1 MSQVKKLQTGGSI
14 TIDGIKYNA
23 TPEFIN
29 ALTTHIGNVA
39 GSDAQTLAGLTNAL
53 QNGENLTYNSASN
66 TITGMNGLWGGI
78 SDRQNEN
85 RRANTSGWRKWWD
98 AQFDTDAHRFR
109 NALTAI
115 GSFHWQPNDKKED
128 ETSNLKDIYGDKT
141 WYKYDVDKDGN
152 KTWLDNAGENIAIA
166 QRLADVTS
174 YLKDPEAGKKAYRL
188 GSWYTPDRVA
198 ALQGLYGKYTP
209 ETWQASLDAIAERA
223 KSNTLSAE
231 DRAFL
236 ANFNIVEPDEATA
249 TTSGNGLSAADRT
262 KWNNAGHGGLADL
275 LGGRAHIND
284 DGSISLNE
292 GESWGWNLGDLEGK
306 NIWFNDDFFN
316 SRYGADG
323 SFDPYRNY
331 TLYNNR
337 LYALDNPT
345 LARILNADGG
355 FNAMMK
361 SGNWT
366 GADNQIL
373 TRFTD
378 LARENPAY
386 LNPYQYSTFLSANPN
401 YRFSDLTG
409 LATTNGMTDDQQL
422 IQYVNLGDDSLEGP
436 YRRYNYKYALLNNRG
451 GLERELTP
459 EEVIQLE
466 NGQARETGLNTYK
479 RTVGQNNG
487 AYNNR
492 YYEDILDKNGEAT
505 GFRFYRS
512 INNPNEDV
520 ILHMPE
526 IYASGTENQDIVLP
540 KEVAQVLMNNPNW
553 LDNVVGNAQN
563 KKNFMKILS
572 SLVQSR
578 LGQFDTLWYRN
589 ETAQLKKMGFSQS
602 EIDQFLKAFNESRK
616 GSRDQRR
623 DNMLVTAT
631 TLQKNGGI
639 LKDQKGGIA
648 GGAKT
653 ATGVTEKRVSTTN
666 TNPKNAAGVSEIE
679 GKNWTDADTADLG
692 ALLADI
698 GSLGLAFVPGAN
710 IGSAATGAVGSTAR
724 LYADLNRGTK
734 GAGWNYLL
742 NLGMDAATLLPV
754 LGGGAKGLK
763 IVKGVK
769 AALPTIIKAASVY
782 GLGAGVVDTA
792 KKIASGQ
799 KFTVRDVDMLVN
811 TLTAGVGLGKSG
823 GFGKGTKTTKT
834 KAYSENFKIGD
845 KDVTLDD
852 ATIKRVLSASD
863 QPKALR
869 EAIKAKVPNAADKDI
884 AAAAESLL
892 KEKKTIWQRVRG
904 KDGDIVVNAK
914 KKTIESTTTQQ
925 ANGNKWHDWWYG
937 VGDKQ
942 AAYNAQLRGEPTL
955 RQEIVL
961 PSGNRSELMLL
972 EPNLPAVVKQVGSPR
987 QGIALPQWINPFTS
1001 ANYQLNQDQQ
1011 PAGAVMQPLF
1021 KKGGKIEKGATG
1033 LQLNGPILNPNL
1045 STGFKFKT
1053 DPLYTVPTGSTT
1065 TFTPAKPTA
1074 LSPEFQNFRV
1084 TNPMTGKAVQ
1094 TATKST
1100 GSDAG
1105 GDSLEKQNP
1114 YSQGTFS
1121 EQKWIPDL
1129 NVPMNW
1135 ARSLYAMKQSDNQLE
1150 NFLNRPRLQHKGLLR
1165 DAPRMILTGA
1175 GNAYRNQANQIIDK
1189 QTTSNGL
1196 DAGLLSQMNAQQRRQ
1211 LNLQGDLQDSQ
1222 EFGQYRRE
1230 MDNFINE
1237 YGLQRYNIADQND
1250 QLRWQHGI
1258 EDVQAK
1264 NANIAEKS
1272 KFFDQAAYATQDWYN
1287 RNWQTRGAIESQRAY
1302 TNELA
1307 ALDKWYKEQ
1316 MVAHNNTYKDDPNSE
1331 AAAQHLAS
1339 INSQLA
1345 LRKNNLG
1352 NSGLIGQLSPM
1363 FRQWWGYKYKSGGK
1377 VSSGKRSAVTYS
1389 KDPYPELLLQNSKDS
1404 AQAVKQL
1411 NDAIIKLLLQTKPIN
1426 VH

>member
-1 MSQVKKLQTGGSI
+1 MSQVIKKLQSGGSI

-29 ALTTHIGNVA
+29 ALTDHIGSVA
-39 GSDAQTLAGLTNAL
+39 GTDAQTLAGLTNAL

-78 SDRQNEN
+78 TDRQNEN
-85 RRANTSGWRKWWD
+85 RRANTSRWRKFWD

-115 GSFHWQPNDKKED
+115 GTFHWQPNDKTEN
-128 ETSNLKDIYGDKT
+128 EATNLKDIYGDKT

-209 ETWQASLDAIAERA
+209 ETWQAGLDAIAERA

-236 ANFNIVEPDEATA
+236 ANFNIVEPDEAAA
-249 TTSGNGLSAADRT
+249 TTSGSGLSAADRT

-292 GESWGWNLGDLEGK
+292 GESWGWNLGDLEGR

-386 LNPYQYSTFLSANPN
+386 LNPDQYSTFLSANPN

-459 EEVIQLE
+459 EEVIRLK

-479 RTVGQNNG
+479 RTVGRNNG

-492 YYEDILDKNGEAT
+492 YYEDILDKNGQAT

-512 INNPNEDV
+512 IDNPDQDV
-520 ILHMPE
+520 ILHMPQ
-526 IYASGTENQDIVLP
+526 IYANGTENQDIVLP
-540 KEVAQVLMNNPNW
+540 KEVAQILANNPNW
-553 LDNVVGNAQN
+553 LNNVVGNAQN
-563 KKNFMKILS
+563 KKNFMTALS
-572 SLVQSR
+572 TLVQSGFR
-578 LGQFDTLWYRN
+578 QGDNEFWNFSSLSNQFR
-589 ETAQLKKMGFSQS
+589 KMGFSEQ
-602 EIDQFLKAFNESRK
+602 EVKQLVEAIRNNRR
-616 GSRDQRR
+616 GSRAQRR
-623 DNMLVTAT
+623 DNMLVTAP
-631 TLQKNGGI
+631 QFEKNGGI

-653 ATGVTEKRVSTTN
+653 ATAVTEKRVNTTN
-666 TNPKNAAGVSEIE
+666 TNPKNAAGVSEIG
-679 GKNWTDADTADLG
+679 GKNWTDADTADMV
-692 ALLADI
+692 ALAADL
-698 GSLGLAFVPGAN
+698 GSLTTAFVPGAN
-710 IGSAATGAVGSTAR
+710 IASVATGAAGSTAR
-724 LYADLNRGTK
+724 LYADLSRGTK
-734 GAGWNYLL
+734 DAIPNYLL
-742 NLGMDAATLLPV
+742 NLGMDATMLLPI
-754 LGGGAKGLK
+754 LGGAGK
-763 IVKGVK
+763 IARIPNAVKK
-769 AALPTIIKAASVY
+769 ALPTIVKAASVY
-782 GLGAGVVDTA
+782 GLGAGVVETA

-799 KFTVRDVDMLVN
+799 KFTTRDVDMLVN
-811 TLTAGVGLGKSG
+811 AITAGVGIGKSG

-845 KDVTLDD
+845 TDVTLDNT
-852 ATIKRVLSASD
+852 AIKKVLSASD

-869 EAIKAKVPNAADKDI
+869 EAIKAKAPNAADKDI

-892 KEKKTIWQRVRG
+892 REKKTIWQRVRG

-914 KKTIESTTTQQ
+914 KKAVKTETTEQ
-925 ANGNKWHDWWYG
+925 ANGNNWHDWWYG

-942 AAYNAQLRGEPTL
+942 KAYRAQLQGEPAL

-972 EPNLPAVVKQVGSPR
+972 EPNLPAVVRQVSTQR
-987 QGIALPQWINPFTS
+987 QGIALPQWINPFTA
-1001 ANYQLNQDQQ
+1001 ANYQRNQDQQ
-1011 PAGAVMQPLF
+1011 PSGAVMQPLF
-1021 KKGGKIEKGATG
+1021 KKGGKIVRAQDGDELQKYLDDQQDAINLG
-1033 LQLNGPILNPNL
+1033 LTANRKVKVRPD
-1045 STGFKFKT
+1045 ST
-1053 DPLYTVPTGSTT
+1053 
-1065 TFTPAKPTA
+1065 
-1074 LSPEFQNFRV
+1074 N
-1084 TNPMTGKAVQ
+1084 
-1094 TATKST
+1094 
-1100 GSDAG
+1100 
-1105 GDSLEKQNP
+1105 
-1114 YSQGTFS
+1114 QGTFS
-1121 EQKWIPDL
+1121 AEKYNPDL
-1129 NVPMNW
+1129 NVPLNW
-1135 ARSLYAMKQSDNQLE
+1135 ARSLYAMKQSDKQLD
-1150 NFLNRPRLQHKGLLR
+1150 NFLNRPKYQMQDALLNT
-1165 DAPRMILTGA
+1165 PRFVSSGR
-1175 GNAYRNQANQIIDK
+1175 GDAYRALANQARMSK
-1189 QTTSNGL
+1189 PVTSDAMQNDLMQRQRQQEAFNYEMQGTL
-1196 DAGLLSQMNAQQRRQ
+1196 ADSEDFGKYLAGLQDFWNNEQ
-1211 LNLQGDLQDSQ
+1211 LRHVNTA
-1222 EFGQYRRE
+1222 
-1230 MDNFINE
+1230 N
-1237 YGLQRYNIADQND
+1237 QNG

-1287 RNWQTRGAIESQRAY
+1287 RNWQMRNQLEASKAY
-1302 TNELA
+1302 NRDLGRIDEWYRNEMDNFNRL
-1307 ALDKWYKEQ
+1307 
-1316 MVAHNNTYKDDPNSE
+1316 YKDDPNSE
-1331 AAAQHLAS
+1331 NAQRALAT
-1339 INSQLA
+1339 IKSQLA
-1345 LRKNNLG
+1345 LKQQGLG
-1352 NSGLIGQLSPM
+1352 YSGLYAQLSPA
-1363 FRQWWGYKYKSGGK
+1363 FKTGILKSGGK
-1377 VSSGKRSAVTYS
+1377 VSDGKRSAVTYS

>member
-29 ALTTHIGNVA
+29 ALSSHIGSVA
-39 GSDAQTLAGLTNAL
+39 GTDAQTLAGLTNAL

-78 SDRQNEN
+78 SDKQNEN
-85 RRANTSGWRKWWD
+85 RRANTSRWKKFWD

-115 GSFHWQPNDKKED
+115 GSFHYQPNDKKED

-209 ETWQASLDAIAERA
+209 ETWQAGLDAIAERA
-223 KSNTLSAE
+223 KANNLTPE

-236 ANFNIVEPDEATA
+236 ANFNIVEPNEADA

-262 KWNNAGHGGLADL
+262 KWNNAGHGGLVDL

-292 GESWGWNLGDLEGK
+292 GESWGWNLGDLEGR

-386 LNPYQYSTFLSANPN
+386 LNPDQYSTFLSANPN

-479 RTVGQNNG
+479 RTVGNNNG

-492 YYEDILDKNGEAT
+492 YYEDIFDKNGDAT

-512 INNPNEDV
+512 IDNPNEDV

-526 IYASGTENQDIVLP
+526 INANGVRENQDIAIP
-540 KEVAQVLMNNPNW
+540 KEIAQILSTNTNW
-553 LDNVVGNAQN
+553 LNNIVGNAQN
-563 KKNFMKILS
+563 KRNFINILS
-572 SLVQSR
+572 SLVKSR
-578 LGQFDTLWYRN
+578 IAQRDNTGLPFDIRLNERN
-589 ETAQLKKMGFSQS
+589 QLRKMGFSES
-602 EIDQFLKAFNESRK
+602 EIEKLKEALQNYRK
-616 GSRDQRR
+616 GSRSQRR
-623 DNMLVTAT
+623 DNMLVTAP
-631 TLQKNGGI
+631 TLQKNGGV

-666 TNPKNAAGVSEIE
+666 TNPKNAAGIIGDS
-679 GKNWTDADTADLG
+679 KNWTDADTADIVALG
-692 ALLADI
+692 ADL
-698 GSLGLAFVPGAN
+698 GSLITAFIPGAN
-710 IGSAATGAVGSTAR
+710 LASVATGATGSTAR
-724 LYADLNRGTK
+724 LYADRQRGTK
-734 GAGWNYLL
+734 GAGLNYLL
-742 NLGMDAATLLPV
+742 NLGMDATMLLPV
-754 LGGGAKGLK
+754 LGGMGKMAR
-763 IVKGVK
+763 IPMAVKK
-769 AALPTIIKAASVY
+769 ALPTIIKAASVY

-811 TLTAGVGLGKSG
+811 TLTAGVGIGKSG

-845 KDVTLDD
+845 SDVTLDD
-852 ATIKRVLSASD
+852 AAIKKVLSATD

-892 KEKKTIWQRVRG
+892 KEKKTLWQRVRG
-904 KDGDIVVNAK
+904 KDGDIVVGAK
-914 KKTIESTTTQQ
+914 KKTIENTTTEQ
-925 ANGNKWHDWWYG
+925 ATGNKWHDWWHR

-942 AAYNAQLRGEPTL
+942 EAYNTQLRGEPPL

-961 PSGNRSELMLL
+961 PSGNSSELMLL
-972 EPNLPAVVKQVGSPR
+972 EPNLPAVVRQVGAPR
-987 QGIALPQWINPFTS
+987 QGIALPQWINPFTA
-1001 ANYQLNQDQQ
+1001 ANNQRNQDQQ

-1021 KKGGKIEKGATG
+1021 KKGGKIVRAQDGDELQKYLDEQQDAINLG
-1033 LQLNGPILNPNL
+1033 LTANRKVKVRPD
-1045 STGFKFKT
+1045 ST
-1053 DPLYTVPTGSTT
+1053 
-1065 TFTPAKPTA
+1065 
-1074 LSPEFQNFRV
+1074 N
-1084 TNPMTGKAVQ
+1084 
-1094 TATKST
+1094 
-1100 GSDAG
+1100 
-1105 GDSLEKQNP
+1105 
-1114 YSQGTFS
+1114 QGTFS
-1121 EQKWIPDL
+1121 VEKYNPDL
-1129 NVPMNW
+1129 NVPLNW
-1135 ARSLYAMKQSDNQLE
+1135 ARSLYAMKQSDKQLE
-1150 NFLNRPRLQHKGLLR
+1150 NFLNRPKYQMQGPLLN
-1165 DAPRMILTGA
+1165 APRYINTGT
-1175 GNAYRNQANQIIDK
+1175 GNAYRVQADNTRMSK
-1189 QTTSNGL
+1189 PVTS
-1196 DAGLLSQMNAQQRRQ
+1196 DAMQNDLMQRSRQQEARQ
-1211 LNLQGDLQDSQ
+1211 LELQGALADSQ
-1222 EFGQYRRE
+1222 EYGQYKT
-1230 MDNFINE
+1230 
-1237 YGLQRYNIADQND
+1237 GLDEFNNNNILRNTEIANQNS
-1250 QLRWQHGI
+1250 QLRWQHEI
-1258 EDVQAK
+1258 ENVQAK

-1287 RNWQTRGAIESQRAY
+1287 RNWQMRNQLEASKAY
-1302 TNELA
+1302 NKDLGKLDEWYRNEMDNFNRL
-1307 ALDKWYKEQ
+1307 
-1316 MVAHNNTYKDDPNSE
+1316 YKDDPNSE
-1331 AAAQHLAS
+1331 NAQRALAT
-1339 INSQLA
+1339 IKSQLA
-1345 LRKNNLG
+1345 LKQQGLG
-1352 NSGLIGQLSPM
+1352 YSGLYAQLSPV
-1363 FRQWWGYKYKSGGK
+1363 FKRGILKTGGK
-1377 VSSGKRSAVTYS
+1377 ISSGKRSAVTYS

>member
-14 TIDGIKYNA
+14 TIDGIKYDA

-29 ALTTHIGNVA
+29 ALSSHIGSVA
-39 GSDAQTLAGLTNAL
+39 GTDAQTLAGLTNAL

-85 RRANTSGWRKWWD
+85 RRANTSRWRKFWD

-209 ETWQASLDAIAERA
+209 ETWQAGLDAIAERA
-223 KSNTLSAE
+223 KSNTLYAE

-236 ANFNIVEPDEATA
+236 ANFNIVEPDEAAA
-249 TTSGNGLSAADRT
+249 TTSGSGLSAADRT

-292 GESWGWNLGDLEGK
+292 GESWGWNLGDLEGR

-386 LNPYQYSTFLSANPN
+386 LNPDQYSTFLSADPN

-409 LATTNGMTDDQQL
+409 LATTKGMTDDQQL

-479 RTVGQNNG
+479 RTVGQNND

-492 YYEDILDKNGEAT
+492 YYEDILDKNGKAT

-540 KEVAQVLMNNPNW
+540 KEVAQILMNNPNW
-553 LDNVVGNAQN
+553 LNNVIGDARN
-563 KKNFMKILS
+563 KKNFMTVLS
-572 SLVQSR
+572 SLVQSNFISQHAHLPASEANWFR
-578 LGQFDTLWYRN
+578 
-589 ETAQLKKMGFSQS
+589 KMGFSEA
-602 EIDQFLKAFNESRK
+602 EINQLVEAFRNSRR
-616 GSRDQRR
+616 GSRAQRR
-623 DNMLVTAT
+623 SDRLVTAP
-631 TLQKNGGI
+631 TLQKNGGV
-639 LKDQKGGIA
+639 LTEQKGGIA

-666 TNPKNAAGVSEIE
+666 TNPKNAAGVIGDS
-679 GKNWTDADTADLG
+679 KNWTDADTADMV
-692 ALLADI
+692 ALAADL
-698 GSLGLAFVPGAN
+698 GSLTTAFIPGAN
-710 IGSAATGAVGSTAR
+710 LASVATGAAGSTAR
-724 LYADLNRGTK
+724 FYADRQRGTK
-734 GAGWNYLL
+734 GAGLNYLL
-742 NLGMDAATLLPV
+742 NLGMDATMLLPV
-754 LGGGAKGLK
+754 LGGMGKMAR
-763 IVKGVK
+763 IPMAVKK
-769 AALPTIIKAASVY
+769 ALPTIVKAASVY

-792 KKIASGQ
+792 NKIASGQ

-811 TLTAGVGLGKSG
+811 AITAGVGLGKSG
-823 GFGKGTKTTKT
+823 GFGRSTKTIKT

-845 KDVTLDD
+845 SDVTLDD
-852 ATIKRVLSASD
+852 AAIKKVLAASD

-869 EAIKAKVPNAADKDI
+869 EAIKAKVPNASDKDI

-904 KDGDIVVNAK
+904 KDGDIVVDAK
-914 KKTIESTTTQQ
+914 KKTIKSTTTQQ
-925 ANGNKWHDWWYG
+925 ANDNKWHDWWYG
-937 VGDKQ
+937 VGNRQK
-942 AAYNAQLRGEPTL
+942 AYNAQLQGEPTL

-1011 PAGAVMQPLF
+1011 PTGAVMQPLF
-1021 KKGGKIEKGATG
+1021 KKGGKIVRAQDGDELQKYLDDQQDAINLG
-1033 LQLNGPILNPNL
+1033 LTANRKVKIRPD
-1045 STGFKFKT
+1045 ST
-1053 DPLYTVPTGSTT
+1053 
-1065 TFTPAKPTA
+1065 
-1074 LSPEFQNFRV
+1074 N
-1084 TNPMTGKAVQ
+1084 
-1094 TATKST
+1094 
-1100 GSDAG
+1100 
-1105 GDSLEKQNP
+1105 
-1114 YSQGTFS
+1114 QGTFS
-1121 EQKWIPDL
+1121 VKKYVPDL
-1129 NVPMNW
+1129 NVPLNW

-1150 NFLNRPRLQHKGLLR
+1150 NFLNRPGYQMQDALLNT
-1165 DAPRMILTGA
+1165 PRFISSGR
-1175 GNAYRNQANQIIDK
+1175 GDAYRALANQARMSK
-1189 QTTSNGL
+1189 PVTS
-1196 DAGLLSQMNAQQRRQ
+1196 DAMQNDLMQRQRQQEAFNYEMQGTLADSEDFGKYLS
-1211 LNLQGDLQDSQ
+1211 GLQD
-1222 EFGQYRRE
+1222 FW
-1230 MDNFINE
+1230 NNE
-1237 YGLQRYNIADQND
+1237 QLRHVNVANQNG
-1250 QLRWQHGI
+1250 QLRWQHEI
-1258 EDVQAK
+1258 ENVQAK

-1287 RNWQTRGAIESQRAY
+1287 RNWQMRNQLEASKAY
-1302 TNELA
+1302 NRDLAKLDEWYRNEMDNFNRL
-1307 ALDKWYKEQ
+1307 
-1316 MVAHNNTYKDDPNSE
+1316 YKDDPNSE
-1331 AAAQHLAS
+1331 NAQRALAT
-1339 INSQLA
+1339 IKSQLA
-1345 LRKNNLG
+1345 LKQKGLG
-1352 NSGLIGQLSPM
+1352 YSGLYAQLSPA
-1363 FRQWWGYKYKSGGK
+1363 FKAGILKSGGK
-1377 VSSGKRSAVTYS
+1377 VSDGKRSAVTYS